1 MKKKTGNMEK
11 TLKRVQGDIS
21 SLCKTG
27 NKPTCVAPQNDS
39 QRECITGNKPACV
52 ALWNDSRCHPE
63 FILESIQLQ
72 DK

>member
-1 MKKKTGNMEK
+1 MENETGI
-11 TLKRVQGDIS
+11 KRFFG
-21 SLCKTG
+21 LC
-27 NKPTCVAPQNDS
+27 PQNDS
-39 QRECITGNKPACV
+39 QREYITGNKPTCV